1 MNVFKQPFC
10 LNPLE
15 KVNVFQKYKKKKVQ
29 DGSKPEVLTT
39 SLYPRTAG
47 LRGLVREST
56 QMTPRGLCLEK
67 QHTRSAAQLQTSRR
81 LSRFKMDLV
90 PIPMEVELL
99 EVNIPVQN
107 PIEEPAP
114 AVLAAMPALPDG
126 VAAVLAFPG
135 GDAVLDLLQGT
146 PAKQII

>member
-1 MNVFKQPFC
+1 
-10 LNPLE
+10 
-15 KVNVFQKYKKKKVQ
+15 
-29 DGSKPEVLTT
+29 
-39 SLYPRTAG
+39 
-47 LRGLVREST
+47 
-56 QMTPRGLCLEK
+56 
-67 QHTRSAAQLQTSRR
+67 
-81 LSRFKMDLV
+81 
-90 PIPMEVELL
+90 MEVELL